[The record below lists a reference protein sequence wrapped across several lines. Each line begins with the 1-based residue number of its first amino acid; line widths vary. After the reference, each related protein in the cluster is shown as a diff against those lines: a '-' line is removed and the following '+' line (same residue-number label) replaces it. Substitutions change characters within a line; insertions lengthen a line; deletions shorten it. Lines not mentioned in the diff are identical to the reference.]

1 MTLTCEQLGG
11 GFARVSV
18 FNPQLNGVDYLTK
31 CLGYPLPDLNGADC
45 YESAKFGS
53 RSCDLML
60 SNAVWKVSSHA
71 RRQTGR

>member
-1 MTLTCEQLGG
+1 
-11 GFARVSV
+11 V

-60 SNAVWKVSSHA
+60 SKAVWKISTHA